1 MIGINRALPSNEFKS
16 TVNLALNVKCV
27 FISHQKSDT
36 EYCKKIA
43 DYLIN
48 AGIDVYFDEYD
59 RDLKIHRQTNNPTGV
74 VDSIKKGIKMS
85 SHMLCVI
92 SKNTLYSKW
101 VPWEIGYG
109 NEKTIQGAIT
119 IKRIASNELPDYLKT
134 VHVVRGIKSLNSLIT
149 QITGQSEYALE
160 NQSRIKTYSSF
171 YHPLATILENNL

>member
-1 MIGINRALPSNEFKS
+1 MAGINRALTSNEFKS
-16 TVNLALNVKCV
+16 TVNLDLNVKCV

-59 RDLKIHRQTNNPTGV
+59 RDLKFYRQTNNPTGV
-74 VDSIKKGIKMS
+74 VESIKKGVKMS

-92 SKNTLYSKW
+92 SNNTLYSKW

-119 IKRIASNELPDYLKT
+119 IKGITSAELPDYLNT
-134 VHVVRGIKSLNSLIT
+134 VHVVRGIKSLNNLIT
-149 QITGQSEYALE
+149 QITGQSEYILE
-160 NQSRIKTYSSF
+160 SQRKIKYFSEFS
-171 YHPLATILENNL
+171 HPLSTILENNL

>member
-1 MIGINRALPSNEFKS
+1 MIGINRALTLNEFKA
-16 TVNLALNVKCV
+16 NLNLNLNVKCV
-27 FISHQKSDT
+27 FISHQKADT

-59 RDLKIHRQTNNPTGV
+59 KDLKFYRQTNNPTGV

-92 SKNTLYSKW
+92 SKDTLYSKW

-109 NEKTIQGAIT
+109 NDKTIQGAIT
-119 IKRIASNELPDYLKT
+119 IQGITSSELPDYLKT
-134 VHVVRGIKSLNSLIT
+134 VQVVRGIKSFNSLIT
-149 QITGQSEYALE
+149 QITGQSEYILE
-160 NQSRIKTYSSF
+160 NQRKIKTYSSF

>member
-1 MIGINRALPSNEFKS
+1 MAGINRALATNEFKS
-16 TVNLALNVKCV
+16 TVNLGLNVKCV

-48 AGIDVYFDEYD
+48 AGVDVYFDEYD
-59 RDLKIHRQTNNPTGV
+59 KDLKLHRQTNNPLGV

-109 NEKTIQGAIT
+109 NDKTIQGALT
-119 IKRIASNELPDYLKT
+119 IKGITSTELPDYLKT
-134 VHVVRGIKSLNSLIT
+134 VHLVRGIKSLNNLII
-149 QITGQSEYALE
+149 QITGQSEYILE
-160 NQSRIKTYSSF
+160 NQSRIKKFSSF
-171 YHPLATILENNL
+171 YHPLSTILENNL

>member
-1 MIGINRALPSNEFKS
+1 MLGINRALDINEFKS
-16 TVNLALNVKCV
+16 VVNLGLKVKCV

-43 DYLIN
+43 DYLIK

-59 RDLKIHRQTNNPTGV
+59 RDLKFHRQTNNPTGV
-74 VDSIKKGIKMS
+74 VYSIKKGIRMS

-109 NEKTIQGAIT
+109 NDKTIQGAIT
-119 IKRIASNELPDYLKT
+119 IKGITSTELPDYLKT
-134 VHVVRGIKSLNSLIT
+134 VHMVRGIKSLNELII
-149 QITGQSEYALE
+149 QITGQSEYILE

-171 YHPLATILENNL
+171 YHPLSTILENNL

>member
-1 MIGINRALPSNEFKS
+1 MEGINRALPSNEFKS
-16 TVNLALNVKCV
+16 IVNLGLNVKCV

-36 EYCKKIA
+36 DYCKKIA

-59 RDLKIHRQTNNPTGV
+59 KDLKFYRQANNPTGV

-119 IKRIASNELPDYLKT
+119 IKGITSTELPDYLKT
-134 VHVVRGIKSLNSLIT
+134 VHLVRGIKSLNSLIT
-149 QITGQSEYALE
+149 QITGQSEYILE
-160 NQSRIKTYSSF
+160 NQSKTKNYSTF
-171 YHPLATILENNL
+171 DHPLSTILENNL

>member
-1 MIGINRALPSNEFKS
+1 MSGINRALPSNKFKS
-16 TVNLALNVKCV
+16 TVNLGLNVKCV

-48 AGIDVYFDEYD
+48 AGVDVYFDEYD
-59 RDLKIHRQTNNPTGV
+59 RDLKFYRQVNNPTGV

-101 VPWEIGYG
+101 VPWEVGYG
-109 NEKTIQGAIT
+109 HESTIQGTIT
-119 IKRIASNELPDYLKT
+119 IKGIKDEDLPDYLKT
-134 VHVVRGIKSLNSLIT
+134 TNMLRGTKSLNIFI
-149 QITGQSEYALE
+149 QNVTGKSE
-160 NQSRIKTYSSF
+160 N
-171 YHPLATILENNL
+171 ILENYNLIKKHTTLSHPLDDVLDWNQ